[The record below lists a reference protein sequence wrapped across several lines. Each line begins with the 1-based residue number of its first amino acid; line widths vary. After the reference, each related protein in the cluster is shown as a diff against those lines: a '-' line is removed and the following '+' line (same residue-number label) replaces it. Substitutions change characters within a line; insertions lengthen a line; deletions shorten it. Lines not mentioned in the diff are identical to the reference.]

1 MKHANGAGSV
11 TKLKDRKNKPWKA
24 VITKGFVFDPST
36 GKAKQQR
43 KVLGCYRTR
52 TEAENALA
60 DYRRNPYDLDARKV
74 TFETVYE
81 KWSAIHFEKI
91 SDSKARGYKSAYNHA
106 QPLHRLIFA
115 NIRPYHIEQCMA
127 DTDAGSA
134 TKNAIKQLCN
144 QLYKYALK
152 NEICSV
158 NYAAM
163 CDGVKP
169 DAPIIQR
176 AVFTPAEE
184 LLLWDN
190 IDFPF
195 VDMVLIGIYSGWRPQ
210 ELAIL
215 KTEDIDLDQGIMY
228 GGLKTKSG
236 KNRAVPIHSKIYHLI
251 AKNTQKQ
258 QELSKNNKK
267 MLFSDENGKPM
278 NYDKYYIRF
287 EKICTHFGMKH
298 TPHDTRH
305 TFITKAKDAGMN
317 EFILKLIVGH
327 AITDLTEKVYTH
339 RQVEE
344 LKSAME
350 LIIPPLAV
358 EHR

>member
-74 TFETVYE
+74 TFATVYE
-81 KWSAIHFEKI
+81 RWSAVHFEKI
-91 SDSKARGYKSAYNHA
+91 SISKARDYKSAYNYA
-106 QPLHRLIFA
+106 SPLHRLIFA

-127 DTDAGSA
+127 DAKVGSA
-134 TKNAIKQLCN
+134 TKNGIKQLCN

-152 NEICSV
+152 NEICTV
-158 NYAAM
+158 NYAQM
-163 CDGVKP
+163 CDGVKK

-176 AVFTPAEE
+176 AVFTPQEE

-190 IDFPF
+190 LDFPF

-210 ELAIL
+210 ELIIL
-215 KTEDIDLDQGIMY
+215 NLEDINLEQGVMY
-228 GGLKTKSG
+228 GGLKTASG
-236 KNRAVPIHSKIYHLI
+236 KNRVVPIHSKILPLI
-251 AKNTQKQ
+251 TARMEKQ
-258 QELSKNNKK
+258 GEKL
-267 MLFSDENGKPM
+267 LLDENGQAL
-278 NYDKYYIRF
+278 NYNKYHSRF
-287 EKICTHFGMKH
+287 NKICKNFDMKH

-305 TFITKAKDAGMN
+305 TFITKAKDVGMN
-317 EFILKLIVGH
+317 EYILKLIVGH

-350 LIIPPLAV
+350 LIIPPLAI